1 MADIRLANVDK
12 VYDGGVHAVR
22 ELDLTIEDGELV
34 VLLGPSGCG
43 KSTVLRLVAGL
54 ESLSGGEIRLAGVR
68 VDREPPDRRDV
79 AMVFQSYALYGHMT
93 VRENI
98 EFPLRMRGV
107 AAAERRARAEETATL
122 LELTDLLDQRPGALS
137 GGQQQRVAMGRALVR
152 QPAAFLLDEP
162 LSNLDARLR
171 VHVREEI
178 RSIQRKLGV
187 TTLHVTHDQVE
198 ALSLGDRVAV
208 LRDGQL
214 QQVGAGQELYDHPR
228 NTFVAAFL
236 GQPGMNLLE
245 GRLIHGASE
254 PGGAPATGSPS
265 VTRGAHPPPGPEGG
279 WQVALKGT
287 ETRLPIPAPREAPG
301 RSATSTPPESVI
313 VGIRPEDVEVVD
325 DGGGTLRGTVETVE
339 ELGSERV
346 LHVELPAAT
355 VDATREGSA
364 PTRKLFAVR
373 AGRAR
378 TPPGPGER
386 VHLRPRTDGVRIFD
400 ADGTAIDHLRSV
412 EPV

>member
-1 MADIRLANVDK
+1 MADIRLTSVDK
-12 VYDGGVHAVR
+12 VYPGGVHAVR
-22 ELDLTIEDGELV
+22 KLDLAIEDGELV

-54 ESLSGGEIRLAGVR
+54 ESLSGGEIHIAGRR
-68 VDREPPDRRDV
+68 VDSDPPDRRDV

-93 VRENI
+93 VQENL

-107 AAAERRARAEETATL
+107 PAAERRSRAVETATL

-198 ALSLGDRVAV
+198 ALSLGDRIAV
-208 LRDGQL
+208 LRDGRL
-214 QQVGAGQELYDHPR
+214 QQVGPGQELYDHPR

-245 GRLIHGASE
+245 GRLAPEPSEPNGEPTAERRSAPAGASPPSE
-254 PGGAPATGSPS
+254 TAGSWRVTLTGM
-265 VTRGAHPPPGPEGG
+265 EG
-279 WQVALKGT
+279 
-287 ETRLPIPAPREAPG
+287 RLPVPAYPAELG
-301 RSATSTPPESVI
+301 RSATSGPPDSVI
-313 VGIRPEDVEVVD
+313 VGIRPEDVDVV
-325 DGGGTLRGTVETVE
+325 GAESGLLQGTVETVE

-346 LHVELPAAT
+346 LHVELPAPT
-355 VDATREGSA
+355 MDATREGGTPA
-364 PTRKLFAVR
+364 RTLFAVR
-373 AGRAR
+373 TPR
-378 TPPGPGER
+378 TRTSPGPGER
-386 VHLRPRTDGVRIFD
+386 IHLHPRIEKIRVFD
-400 ADGTAIDHLRSV
+400 AHGTAIDMD
-412 EPV
+412 

>member
-1 MADIRLANVDK
+1 MADIRLAKVDK

-54 ESLSGGEIRLAGVR
+54 EPLSGGEIRLAGVR

-152 QPAAFLLDEP
+152 EPAAFLLDEP

-208 LRDGQL
+208 LRDGRL
-214 QQVGAGQELYDHPR
+214 QQVGPGQELYDHPR

-245 GRLIHGASE
+245 GRLVHGGSE
-254 PGGAPATGSPS
+254 PDEAPAAGGPS
-265 VTRGAHPPPGPEGG
+265 TPRGAHGPSEGEDA
-279 WQVALKGT
+279 WRVALKGM
-287 ETRLPIPAPREAPG
+287 ETRLPLPAPPDTLD
-301 RSATSTPPESVI
+301 RSATSTPPGPVI
-313 VGIRPEDVEVVD
+313 VGIRPEDVEVVEE
-325 DGGGTLRGTVETVE
+325 GAGALQGTVETVE
-339 ELGSERV
+339 ELGSERI
-346 LHVELPAAT
+346 LHVELPAPT
-355 VDATREGSA
+355 VDATHEGGA
-364 PTRKLFAVR
+364 PTRTLFAVR
-373 AGRAR
+373 ADRER

-386 VHLRPRTDGVRIFD
+386 VHLRPRTEGIRIFD

>member
-22 ELDLTIEDGELV
+22 GLDLAIEDGELV

-54 ESLSGGEIRLAGVR
+54 ESLSGGEIRLGGVR
-68 VDREPPDRRDV
+68 VDRDPPNRRDV
-79 AMVFQSYALYGHMT
+79 AMVFQSYALYGHMS
-93 VRENI
+93 VRQNI

-208 LRDGQL
+208 LRDGL
-214 QQVGAGQELYDHPR
+214 VQQVGRGQELYDHPR

-245 GRLIHGASE
+245 GRLVRGRPSPPRGALARSE
-254 PGGAPATGSPS
+254 PESAWRVKLKDMDGWLPMPALPAELDGPAT
-265 VTRGAHPPPGPEGG
+265 
-279 WQVALKGT
+279 
-287 ETRLPIPAPREAPG
+287 
-301 RSATSTPPESVI
+301 SAPPESVI
-313 VGIRPEDVEVVD
+313 VGIRPEDVDVV
-325 DGGGTLRGTVETVE
+325 GAETGLLQGTVETVE

-346 LHVELPAAT
+346 LHVTLPT
-355 VDATREGSA
+355 PPVNATREGGA
-364 PTRKLFAVR
+364 TARMLFAVR
-373 AGRAR
+373 AQR
-378 TPPGPGER
+378 TRTFPGPGER
-386 VHLRPRTDGVRIFD
+386 IHLRPRMEKIRIFD
-400 ADGTAIDHLRSV
+400 GHGTAIPT
-412 EPV
+412 E